1 MSTKS
6 IVNWMNKTFDFTN
19 LLKSRIVLYVF
30 FILSISQLYT
40 YSVTADYLS
49 AVIFLL
55 VGFLVSFFS
64 NNMSVIMCFA
74 LSLSYM
80 LKYGDSMRYENEG
93 MTTKLEEGELNDND
107 SLSVNVSDELATMP
121 DTLPSKTNE
130 TDIVIPETEK
140 KNDKNVKKGMD
151 KASTQMDEKKR
162 AEYKHLLELQLKL
175 ITGIS
180 NMQPILSEV
189 AKSIDNMKNSTK
201 TNGF

>member
-1 MSTKS
+1 
-6 IVNWMNKTFDFTN
+6 
-19 LLKSRIVLYVF
+19 
-30 FILSISQLYT
+30 
-40 YSVTADYLS
+40 
-49 AVIFLL
+49 
-55 VGFLVSFFS
+55 
-64 NNMSVIMCFA
+64 
-74 LSLSYM
+74 M

-140 KNDKNVKKGMD
+140 KNDKNVKNVKKSMD
-151 KASTQMDEKKR
+151 KVSPQMDEKKR